1 MALIMIVEDE
11 EVTIKILASY
21 VERMGHIPVKFR
33 DGLSAWNFLQEN
45 SDIVG
50 ALITDLV
57 MPEMDGYSLIDK
69 IRGHEKTVE
78 LPIIV
83 QSDYLGVKGTVVLM
97 EKGASVVYPKP
108 LNFEDLKGHILE
120 FIKE

>member
-45 SDIVG
+45 SDIVE

-69 IRGHEKTVE
+69 IRGHAKTVE

-108 LNFEDLKGHILE
+108 LSFEDLEGHILE

>member
-21 VERMGHIPVKFR
+21 VKRLGHIPVMFR

-45 SDIVG
+45 SAIVE

-57 MPEMDGYSLIDK
+57 MPEMDGYNLIDK
-69 IRGHEKTVE
+69 IRGHEKMVE

-108 LNFEDLKGHILE
+108 LSFEDLEGHILE
-120 FIKE
+120 FIKS

>member
-11 EVTIKILASY
+11 EITIKILASY
-21 VERMGHIPVKFR
+21 VKRMGHIPVKFR

-57 MPEMDGYSLIDK
+57 MPELDGYSLIDK
-69 IRGHEKTVE
+69 IRGSEKTVE

-108 LNFEDLKGHILE
+108 LSFEDLEEHILE
-120 FIKE
+120 YIKE

>member
-21 VERMGHIPVKFR
+21 VKRMGHIPVKFR

-45 SDIVG
+45 IDIIE

-57 MPEMDGYSLIDK
+57 MPEMDGYNLIDK
-69 IRGHEKTVE
+69 IRGHEKMVE

-108 LNFEDLKGHILE
+108 LSFEDLEGHIRE
-120 FIKE
+120 FIKS

>member
-1 MALIMIVEDE
+1 MIVEDE
-11 EVTIKILASY
+11 EVTLKILASY
-21 VERMGHIPVKFR
+21 IKRMGHIPVKFR
-33 DGLSAWNFLQEN
+33 DGLPAWNFLQEN

-57 MPEMDGYSLIDK
+57 MPNMDGYELIDK
-69 IRGHEKTVE
+69 IRGYEKTVE

-97 EKGASVVYPKP
+97 EKGASAVYPKP
-108 LNFEDLKGHILE
+108 LSFEDLKGHILE
-120 FIKE
+120 YIKA